1 MESDMRDGYA
11 PNIMALTTDGWV
23 ARGDAVVFR
32 HADAEDRWID
42 VTGAEAMDMVTRAS
56 LGLIDIGVTP
66 GERVG
71 IMARTRYEWTILDLA
86 LWSVGAIPI
95 PIYDTSSRDQFDWIT
110 SDADIRRVFVGT
122 AEHGELARAV
132 AAERESP
139 VEEVWVIDEGAIDEL
154 YKRGAGR
161 DSSEVSDRSA
171 AVGLDDMATIIYTS
185 GTTGRP
191 KGVVLTHFHF
201 VRHTEALKVELHDV
215 IYQEGASTVL
225 FMTLAHSF
233 ARLIEVVFLATGVI
247 VGYCPDTAKLVP
259 LIGTFHPT
267 LIVAVPRVFEK
278 VYNAA
283 EQRAQGSG
291 KIKIFRWAAKQAIDY
306 SRALDTPAGPGV
318 LLSLRHGVAQRLVLN
333 KILDVLGGRA
343 TWAVS
348 GSAPLGERMGH
359 FYRGLGITVLEGYG
373 LTETTAAS
381 HVNRPGRAKIGTVG
395 PPIPGLEVRFA
406 EDGEIL
412 IRGDQIFSG
421 YHRNPEATDEAMVDG
436 WLATGDIGHA
446 DAEGYLTITGRKK
459 EIIVTAGGKNVA
471 PAVLEDRLRLYSLVG
486 ECVVVGD
493 GRPFIG
499 ALITIDSEVLPK
511 WLKGKG
517 LPEMTIAEAAENPTV
532 REHIDRAVE
541 RANKA
546 VSRAES
552 IRKYHII
559 LEDFSIANGYL
570 TPSLKVKRSRVLH
583 DFADAIEALYV
594 DTRPASE

>member
-1 MESDMRDGYA
+1 MESHTRDGYA
-11 PNIMALTTDGWV
+11 PNIMALATDGWL

-32 HADAEDRWID
+32 HADDENRWTD
-42 VTGAEAMDMVTRAS
+42 VNGAEAMSMVTRAG
-56 LGLIDIGVTP
+56 LGLIAIGVAP

-86 LWSVGAIPI
+86 LWSVGAIPV
-95 PIYDTSSRDQFDWIT
+95 PIYDTSSQDQFDWIT

-122 AEHGELARAV
+122 AEHGALARGV
-132 AAERESP
+132 AAEPESP
-139 VEEVWVIDEGAIDEL
+139 VEEVWVIDEGAVDEL
-154 YKRGAGR
+154 YRRGEGR
-161 DSSEVSDRSA
+161 DASEVAKRSA
-171 AVGLDDMATIIYTS
+171 AVGLDDVATIIYTS

-191 KGVVLTHFHF
+191 KGVVLTHFNF

-247 VGYCPDTAKLVP
+247 VGYCPDTTKLVP

-278 VYNAA
+278 VYNGA

-291 KIKIFRWAAKQAIDY
+291 KIAIFRWAAKQAIDY
-306 SRALDTPAGPGV
+306 SRALDARGGPGM
-318 LLSLRHGVAQRLVLN
+318 LLSLRHAIAQRLVLN

-373 LTETTAAS
+373 MTETTAAS
-381 HVNRPGRAKIGTVG
+381 HVNRPHRAKIGTVG
-395 PPIPGLEVRFA
+395 PPIPGLEVRIA
-406 EDGEIL
+406 DDGEIFM
-412 IRGDQIFSG
+412 RGDQLFSG
-421 YHRNPEATDEAMVDG
+421 YHHNPAATDEAVIDG

-471 PAVLEDRLRLYSLVG
+471 PAILEDGLRMYSLVG

-499 ALITIDSEVLPK
+499 ALITLDMEVLPK
-511 WLKGKG
+511 WLEAKG
-517 LPEMTIAEAAENPTV
+517 LPAMTVAEAAENAVV

-541 RANKA
+541 RANAA

-559 LEDFSIANGYL
+559 LGEFSIANGYL
-570 TPSLKVKRSRVLH
+570 TPSLKVKRARVLH
-583 DFADAIEALYV
+583 DFSDAIDALYV
-594 DTRPASE
+594 DTRNGAE